1 MGIQS
6 IPEHELARLREKAKE
21 ITGSQ
26 FDYQSSY
33 TELLSRRLNG
43 EPLQYIEEYVPF
55 YSIQINVDQRCLIPR
70 PETEYMIEI
79 IKNNIDMPKKIL
91 DVGTGT
97 GCIALMMKKLFPDSE
112 VHAVDISNDA
122 LSLAKE
128 NAEINNLE
136 VNFYQSDLLS
146 NVETLDF
153 DLIVANLPYIPTST
167 LSTLNKEV
175 IDYEPLI
182 ALDGGEDGRLYI
194 DKLQNDLKNIDS
206 KELVLVLEVD
216 TSHAES
222 LLSLLSS
229 FTDWEDVKLEKD
241 LVERGRYIVARK

>member
-79 IKNNIDMPKKIL
+79 IKNNIDTPKKIL

-97 GCIALMMKKLFPDSE
+97 GCIALMMKKLFPKSE

-222 LLSLLSS
+222 LLSS

-241 LVERGRYIVARK
+241 LVERDRYIVARK

>member
-79 IKNNIDMPKKIL
+79 IKNNIDLPKKIL

-97 GCIALMMKKLFPDSE
+97 GCIALMMKKLFPDAE

-136 VNFYQSDLLS
+136 VNFYQSDLLN

-222 LLSLLSS
+222 LLSS

-241 LVERGRYIVARK
+241 LVERDRYIVARK

>member
-26 FDYQSSY
+26 FEYQSSY

-79 IKNNIDMPKKIL
+79 IKNNIDLPKKIL

-97 GCIALMMKKLFPDSE
+97 GCIALMMKKLFPDAE

-136 VNFYQSDLLS
+136 VNFYQSDLLN

-222 LLSLLSS
+222 LLSS

-241 LVERGRYIVARK
+241 LVERDRYIVARK

>member
-55 YSIQINVDQRCLIPR
+55 YSIQINVDKRCLIPR

-79 IKNNIDMPKKIL
+79 IKNNIDTPKKIL

-97 GCIALMMKKLFPDSE
+97 GCIALMLKKLFPESE
-112 VHAVDISNDA
+112 VHAVDISDDA

-136 VNFYQSDLLS
+136 VKFYQSDLLS

-167 LSTLNKEV
+167 LSTLTKEV
-175 IDYEPLI
+175 IDHEPLI

-194 DKLQNDLKNIDS
+194 DKLLNDLKNIDS
-206 KELVLVLEVD
+206 KKLVLVLDVD
-216 TSHAES
+216 TSHAE
-222 LLSLLSS
+222 SLLSS

-241 LVERGRYIVARK
+241 LVERDRYIVARK

>member
-97 GCIALMMKKLFPDSE
+97 GCIALMMKKLFPDAE

-222 LLSLLSS
+222 LLSS

-241 LVERGRYIVARK
+241 LVERDRYIVARK

>member
-1 MGIQS
+1 MGIQN

-79 IKNNIDMPKKIL
+79 IKNNISAPKKIL
-91 DVGTGT
+91 DVGTGS

-122 LSLAKE
+122 ITLAKE

-136 VNFYQSDLLS
+136 VNFYQSDLLT
-146 NVETLDF
+146 NVEKLDF
-153 DLIVANLPYIPTST
+153 DLIVANLPYIPTSNLPT
-167 LSTLNKEV
+167 LQKEV

-182 ALDGGEDGRLYI
+182 ALDGGEDGLLYI
-194 DKLQNDLKNIDS
+194 NKLLDNLKNTNS
-206 KELVLVLEVD
+206 NELVLVLEVD
-216 TSHAES
+216 ISHAQPLRDS
-222 LLSLLSS
+222 I
-229 FTDWEDVKLEKD
+229 TDWKDVKLEKD
-241 LVERGRYIVARK
+241 LVERNRYIVARK